1 MGRMKKRKAESGKR
15 ERRGDPCG
23 RPGARRTDCHDQRSR
38 WSRND
43 GLFARGTVGRRDTW
57 VPPYNNAFCR
67 AVPACPAGDVGKP
80 GRADVGIGPYEKGCR
95 GGRPCPPGSVCSLWC
110 VGEGLSCPPSCQP
123 IPGHCRTRQSG
134 HFLETGSLHP
144 PLAALR
150 RFPLPRATARVAPTD
165 GNKERGKAGRRGRRP
180 LRTGT
185 RSAPV
190 IGRGRTPPLR
200 MAGGCG
206 GACSYGVDRVPV
218 GGNDETSAAVMRL
231 GSSI

>member
-1 MGRMKKRKAESGKR
+1 MLPSGCEECTDTLPRQQHRGGPGEGGRIFVAWGHRLSVKLKVENGKR

-23 RPGARRTDCHDQRSR
+23 RPGARRTDCHSQCSR

-43 GLFARGTVGRRDTW
+43 GLFARDTVKRRDTW
-57 VPPYNNAFCR
+57 VPPYNSVFCR
-67 AVPACPAGDVGKP
+67 AGPACPAVG
-80 GRADVGIGPYEKGCR
+80 
-95 GGRPCPPGSVCSLWC
+95 
-110 VGEGLSCPPSCQP
+110 
-123 IPGHCRTRQSG
+123 
-134 HFLETGSLHP
+134 
-144 PLAALR
+144 
-150 RFPLPRATARVAPTD
+150 
-165 GNKERGKAGRRGRRP
+165 
-180 LRTGT
+180 
-185 RSAPV
+185 APV

>member
-1 MGRMKKRKAESGKR
+1 MGRMKKRKTESGKR

-23 RPGARRTDCHDQRSR
+23 RPGARRTDCHGQRSR

-43 GLFARGTVGRRDTW
+43 GLFARDTVERRDTW
-57 VPPYNNAFCR
+57 VPPYTALL
-67 AVPACPAGDVGKP
+67 
-80 GRADVGIGPYEKGCR
+80 CR
-95 GGRPCPPGSVCSLWC
+95 GRCLHRPGGTDFQVARRAACGRPCPPGSARSLWC

-123 IPGHCRTRQSG
+123 TDGHCRTRQSG
-134 HFLETGSLHP
+134 HFLETGLLHP

-150 RFPLPRATARVAPTD
+150 RFSLPRATARVAPTD

-180 LRTGT
+180 LRRGT

-206 GACSYGVDRVPV
+206 GCLLLWRGQGA
-218 GGNDETSAAVMRL
+218 GGRQ
-231 GSSI
+231 

>member
-1 MGRMKKRKAESGKR
+1 MRGKDEKEKSGKR

-23 RPGARRTDCHDQRSR
+23 RPGARSTDCHSQCAH
-38 WSRND
+38 WLRND
-43 GLFARGTVGRRDTW
+43 GLFARDTVKRRDTW
-57 VPPYNNAFCR
+57 VPPYTALF
-67 AVPACPAGDVGKP
+67 
-80 GRADVGIGPYEKGCR
+80 CR
-95 GGRPCPPGSVCSLWC
+95 GGRPCPPGSACSLWC

-123 IPGHCRTRQSG
+123 TDGHCRTRQSG

-165 GNKERGKAGRRGRRP
+165 GNK
-180 LRTGT
+180 
-185 RSAPV
+185 V

>member
-15 ERRGDPCG
+15 ERRGDPRG
-23 RPGARRTDCHDQRSR
+23 RPGARRTDCHDQRLR

-43 GLFARGTVGRRDTW
+43 GLFARDTVERRDTW
-57 VPPYNNAFCR
+57 VPPYTALF
-67 AVPACPAGDVGKP
+67 
-80 GRADVGIGPYEKGCR
+80 CR
-95 GGRPCPPGSVCSLWC
+95 GGRPCPPGSARSLWC

-123 IPGHCRTRQSG
+123 TDGHCCARQSG

-165 GNKERGKAGRRGRRP
+165 GNKERGKRGVEDAAPYGGEQEVRRLSGGAEPR
-180 LRTGT
+180 
-185 RSAPV
+185 
-190 IGRGRTPPLR
+190 PLR